1 MSSPEAPVR
10 PVPEEPE
17 PDDAAEAPVPRLTP
31 QDLRSARWMAAHVGI
46 LVLAVAFALLGR
58 WQWDVGH
65 KVAPLTT
72 AELQTWHTPEPVD
85 SVISPANGLNGTEV
99 GQAVRASGSY
109 DSKRQLLVPGRVLDG
124 HQGYYVLAPLVTGP
138 GETAVLVN
146 RGFLPAVGTA
156 VPAIP
161 AAPGGRITI
170 TGWAAEPEST
180 TGEVNDNGISEAQ
193 TVGTV
198 TRSDEIQYISP
209 AELVNQWPYHL
220 AAGYVTATDPV
231 SAGGLELIPAP
242 LPQHGTTWDALN
254 IMYAFQWWLFI
265 VIVGCWY
272 FVYLRREL
280 QGLPAHGSA
289 DEDGYDEYDEDE
301 DEDSYDDEYE
311 QDEDED
317 DAGEDEDR
325 PDGDGAPMSLG
336 GPARFRR

>member
-1 MSSPEAPVR
+1 VSSPEAPVHR
-10 PVPEEPE
+10 EPDAEEPL
-17 PDDAAEAPVPRLTP
+17 VPRLTP
-31 QDLRSARWMAAHVGI
+31 QDLRSPRWVAAHVGI

-72 AELQTWHTPEPVD
+72 AELQAWRTPEPVD
-85 SVISPANGLNGTEV
+85 SVITPADGLNGTKV
-99 GQAVRASGSY
+99 GQAVEATGSY

-138 GETAVLVN
+138 GEQAVLVN
-146 RGFLPAVGTA
+146 RGFLAASGSA

-161 AAPGGRITI
+161 AAPAGRITI

-198 TRSDEIQYISP
+198 TQSDEIQYISP

-220 AAGYVTATDPV
+220 SAGYVTATDPA
-231 SAGGLELIPAP
+231 SAAGGLAAIPAP
-242 LPQHGTTWDALN
+242 MPLHGTTWDALN

-265 VIVGCWY
+265 VIVGSWY
-272 FVYLRREL
+272 FIYLRREL
-280 QGLPAHGSA
+280 RGLPAHGA
-289 DEDGYDEYDEDE
+289 QDEDE
-301 DEDSYDDEYE
+301 DEDTYDGDDDEYE
-311 QDEDED
+311 DTDEYVDEDADEQDE
-317 DAGEDEDR
+317 AS
-325 PDGDGAPMSLG
+325 PDVRQPSASASAP
-336 GPARFRR
+336 